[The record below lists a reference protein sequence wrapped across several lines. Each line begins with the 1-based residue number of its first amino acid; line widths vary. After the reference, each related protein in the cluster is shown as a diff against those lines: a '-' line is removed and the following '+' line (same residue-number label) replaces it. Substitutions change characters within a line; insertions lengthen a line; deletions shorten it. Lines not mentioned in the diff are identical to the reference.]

1 MDRSG
6 AERESMWVEQALVI
20 RLSLEERVLVLIVVQ
35 SVSRYE
41 LRRLRL
47 VHAGLRIRVLN
58 LRGLSRLDVAKGALV
73 MSILLLS

>member
-1 MDRSG
+1 MDRG
-6 AERESMWVEQALVI
+6 RAQREGVWVEQAMVI

-35 SVSRYE
+35 SVARYE

-58 LRGLSRLDVAKGALV
+58 LRGLSRLDVAE
-73 MSILLLS
+73 